1 MRMKAALIVF
11 TMCLTGCASG
21 RSQIDELM
29 SRVYLGMPLAEF
41 NRVVPKKRV
50 VEMRNDVTIYKVTR
64 RNWYDSDGS
73 GADFRYF
80 YFVDGK
86 LESINQGE
94 RAVDYRIRVN

>member
-1 MRMKAALIVF
+1 MKLALIVL
-11 TMCLTGCASG
+11 TMCVVGCASG

-29 SRVYLGMPLAEF
+29 NKVYLGMPLAEF
-41 NRVVPKKRV
+41 NRVIPKKQII
-50 VEMRNDVTIYKVTR
+50 EMNNNVTIYKVIR

-80 YFVDGK
+80 YFVDGT
-86 LESINQGE
+86 LQSINRGE